1 MVPNRGWGLRRRG
14 RGFLAGWE
22 GLCNAV
28 KRRGLN
34 REGGAWLAA
43 RGRDLT
49 TEVGVAMEVGGTLL
63 LVGVA
68 SASGLP
74 LFCRSRGAPARMQ
87 VSPAPFP
94 LAPPPCQNP
103 APISPIHCPL
113 SLATPPFF

>member
-1 MVPNRGWGLRRRG
+1 MGLKEEGAGLLGWVGGALQCSKE
-14 RGFLAGWE
+14 E
-22 GLCNAV
+22 GL
-28 KRRGLN
+28 KHG
-34 REGGAWLAA
+34 GGAWLAA